1 MVNPGRSL
9 RLTVAL
15 GLAGVAF
22 AGAAY
27 AGSARTAPDSD
38 LRARVERFLAGH
50 RVQIAEQFAALLAI
64 PSTAAD
70 PAGLERMATAVAE
83 ALAERGLQVSLL
95 REPGAPP
102 LVSAERLVAGARS
115 TLLLYAHYDGQPVR
129 PERWTT
135 GPWRAVLRDG
145 RLEAGARERALS
157 ALADGPAPDWRMY
170 ARSAADDKVTI
181 AAMLGA
187 LDLLEQERIPL
198 SVNLKVLI
206 EGEEEAGSP
215 HLAEALRRNR
225 ERLAADALFICDGPV
240 HQSGE
245 KQVLLGARGT
255 LGLEVTVYGPDHPLH
270 SGHYGNWA
278 PNPVALL
285 AVLLASMRDAE
296 GTILIPG
303 FLDDVRPTTD
313 GERASLASLPD
324 PDARLRE
331 EYALAWSEAGGARL
345 VERVMLPA
353 VNFRGVLGGNVGAQ
367 ATNAIPAEASASID
381 FRLVPDQ
388 RPERIKEVVEAHVAR
403 QGFHVVHETP
413 GLATRRT
420 TPRLVRL
427 VWEEG
432 YPPYRLDAGH
442 PLGRATAEVLGEAL
456 DREPLVVPTVGG
468 SVPMHLF
475 AEALG
480 VPVLVLPIAN
490 HDNNQHGP
498 DENVRLG
505 NLWDGIAMYA
515 ALLSRLGARL

>member
-1 MVNPGRSL
+1 MGNPGRSL
-9 RLTVAL
+9 RLKVTL
-15 GLAGVAF
+15 GLITIAF
-22 AGAAY
+22 ASATF
-27 AGSARTAPDSD
+27 AGTARTAPAPD
-38 LRARVERFLAGH
+38 LRARVERFLDGR
-50 RVQIAEQFAALLAI
+50 RVQIAEQFATLLAI

-70 PAGLERMATAVAE
+70 PAGLERMAAHVAE
-83 ALAERGLQVSLL
+83 ALAERGLRVSLL
-95 REPGAPP
+95 REPDAPP
-102 LVSAERLVAGARS
+102 LVSGERLVPGARS
-115 TLLLYAHYDGQPVR
+115 TVLLYAHYDGQPVR
-129 PERWTT
+129 PERWTSS
-135 GPWRAVLRDG
+135 PWQAVLRDG
-145 RLEAGARERALS
+145 RLDAGARERPLS
-157 ALADGPAPDWRMY
+157 ALADGPSPDWRMY
-170 ARSAADDKVTI
+170 ARSAADDKVSI
-181 AAMLGA
+181 AALLGA
-187 LDLLEQERIPL
+187 LDLLEQESLPL
-198 SVNLKVLI
+198 SVNLKILI

-215 HLAEALRRNR
+215 HLAEILRKNR

-245 KQVLLGARGT
+245 KQLLLGARGT
-255 LGLEVTVYGPDHPLH
+255 LGLEITVYGPDHPLH

-303 FLDDVRPTTD
+303 FADDVRPTTD
-313 GERASLASLPD
+313 RERESLARLPD

-367 ATNAIPAEASASID
+367 ATNAIPAEASGSID

-388 RPERIKEVVEAHVAR
+388 RPERIKEVVEAHLIR
-403 QGFHVVHETP
+403 LGFHVVHETP
-413 GLATRRT
+413 DLAARRA
-420 TPRLVRL
+420 TPRLVKL

-432 YPPYRLDAGH
+432 YPPYRLDADH
-442 PLGRATAEVLGEAL
+442 PLGRATARVLGEVMG
-456 DREPLVVPTVGG
+456 REPLVVPTVGG

-480 VPVLVLPIAN
+480 VPVIVLPVAN

-515 ALLSRLGARL
+515 ALLARLGTRL